1 MRLDSPVVDRR
12 TARHMAL
19 GLGWFSLAL
28 GAAELA
34 FARKL
39 KSATGAPGPHE
50 LLQGFGAREIAAGA
64 MILSARNPAGQVWW
78 RVAGDALDLAALAPT
93 LRPANPAWKG
103 GAAAF
108 GFVLLATAM
117 DVFVALHD
125 QGPED
130 AGSYPGYH
138 Q

>member
-28 GAAELA
+28 GIAELA
-34 FARKL
+34 FPKQL
-39 KSATGAPGPHE
+39 KAATGAPGPHE
-50 LLQGFGAREIAAGA
+50 VLQGFGAREIAAGA
-64 MILSARNPAGQVWW
+64 MILASRNPTGQVWW

-93 LRPANPAWKG
+93 LRPANRAWKG

-125 QGPED
+125 RGADDIPHYQ
-130 AGSYPGYH
+130 
-138 Q
+138 